1 MKGRSSDAY
10 LDFQGILLVQSVLL
24 DRVHQHC
31 LALHARL
38 VVLLVQ
44 QDQTGPY
51 YPEDRV
57 LLVARLVQQDPM
69 GHVTRGVLGK
79 TPKDN
84 FKDFVC

>member
-1 MKGRSSDAY
+1 M
-10 LDFQGILLVQSVLL
+10 
-24 DRVHQHC
+24 
-31 LALHARL
+31 
-38 VVLLVQ
+38 VLLVQ

-57 LLVARLVQQDPM
+57 LPVARLVQQDPM

-84 FKDFVC
+84 FEYFVC